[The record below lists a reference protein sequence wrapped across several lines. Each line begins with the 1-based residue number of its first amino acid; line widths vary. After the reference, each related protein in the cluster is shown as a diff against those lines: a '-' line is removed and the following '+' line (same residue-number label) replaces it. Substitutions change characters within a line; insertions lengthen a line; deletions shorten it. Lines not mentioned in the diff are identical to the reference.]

1 MRISW
6 RAALAAAFLAGT
18 ARSGRAQIDY
28 RNLDDDRPVLL
39 EDAYPLERHAFEFLA
54 PWRLERDKT
63 GRRVHGFIPE
73 VEYGVLPN
81 AELGVKL
88 PVAALTDGGAT
99 DWGISG
105 LRVFGLYNFFTEG
118 PVLPALSLR
127 TDVTFPV
134 GSLGGSE
141 THVAVKA
148 LATRSWG
155 RNRLHLNGAYGFGRK
170 GTASAVES
178 AGRWWYG
185 AAVDHT
191 LIRHS
196 TLLVGEVY
204 ALRAADGERV
214 QVNASLGLRY
224 QWSPYTVLD
233 AGISRGL
240 RSGLGPEFSLT
251 FGLSRAFAVAGLMPR
266 GRAAAPAPIG
276 GHDARHH

>member
-1 MRISW
+1 MRITW
-6 RAALAAAFLAGT
+6 RTALAAAALAAGFRPAP
-18 ARSGRAQIDY
+18 AQIDY
-28 RNLDDDRPVLL
+28 RNLDDDRPVLV
-39 EDAYPLERHAFEFLA
+39 EDAYPLERYAFEFLA
-54 PWRLERDKT
+54 PYRFVRDKS
-63 GRRVHGFIPE
+63 GRSVHGFIAE
-73 VEYGVLPN
+73 LEYGILPN

-88 PVAALTDGGAT
+88 PVSALRDGGAT

-105 LRVFGLYNFFTEG
+105 LRVFGLYNFNTES
-118 PVLPALSLR
+118 PVFPALSLR
-127 TDVTFPV
+127 ADATFPV
-134 GSLGGSE
+134 GSLGGRE

-155 RNRLHLNGAYGFGRK
+155 RSRVHLNAAYGFGPE

-185 AAVDHT
+185 AALDHT
-191 LIRHS
+191 LFRQS

-224 QWSPYTVLD
+224 QWSPYVVLD

-240 RSGLGPEFSLT
+240 RSGLGPDYAVT
-251 FGLSRAFAVAGLMPR
+251 FGISRAFAVTRLMPR
-266 GRAAAPAPIG
+266 GRRPTSADGG